1 MARRTFW
8 ASGSSGSTD
17 IMAEMPW
24 GTVAVGTTMTSFSD
38 RPTHCWAAMTMF
50 LLLGRTNT
58 TSLGVWSI
66 SRRMASVEGF
76 MV

>member
-1 MARRTFW
+1 
-8 ASGSSGSTD
+8 
-17 IMAEMPW
+17 MAEMPW

-38 RPTHCWAAMTMF
+38 RPTHCWAAMMIF

-58 TSLGVWSI
+58 TSLGVRFT
-66 SRRMASVEGF
+66 SRRMSSVEGF